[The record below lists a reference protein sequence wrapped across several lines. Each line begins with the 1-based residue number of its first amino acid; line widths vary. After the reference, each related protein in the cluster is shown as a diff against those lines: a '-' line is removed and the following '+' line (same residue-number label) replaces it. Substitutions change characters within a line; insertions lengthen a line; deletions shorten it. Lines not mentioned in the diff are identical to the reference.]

1 MLPELAV
8 LYLQLALNGLIQ
20 GLVIGFGALAIT
32 LVFGI
37 ARFANAGT
45 GDFLTAGA
53 YGAVA
58 AHKATGSFILAGLG
72 GVGVSAAISLLA
84 YLLVFRR
91 LMGRSPMALLLS
103 SIGIAFVIQA
113 AHGLVFGHDQY
124 VFQIPLARPYVVWGL
139 RISALDLS
147 LMAAAALALATVF
160 GILHFTS
167 IGRQMRAVADNQ
179 DLARVSGIRVDRV
192 MATLWLMTGA
202 ISAVAGIILGIKTV
216 VTPEVGWSMLLP
228 IFSAAIL
235 GGIGSPVGAIVAGI
249 LLGIAQEVSTPF
261 VGFTYKIVL
270 AFVVMLFVLLVRPR
284 GLFGVVEGVR

>member
-1 MLPELAV
+1 V
-8 LYLQLALNGLIQ
+8 LYLQLVLNGFVQ
-20 GLVIGFGALAIT
+20 GLVIGLGALAIT

-53 YGAVA
+53 YGALS
-58 AHKATGSFILAGLG
+58 AHKATGSFILAGLA
-72 GVGVSAAISLLA
+72 GVAVSAAVSLLA

-91 LMGRSPMALLLS
+91 LMGRSAMALLLS
-103 SIGIAFVIQA
+103 SIGVAFTLQA
-113 AHGLVFGHDQY
+113 AHGLIFGHSQY
-124 VFQIPLARPYVVWGL
+124 VFQVPLARPYVFWGL
-139 RISALDLS
+139 RVSALDLS
-147 LMAAAALALATVF
+147 LMATAALALAVVF

-179 DLARVSGIRVDRV
+179 ELARVSGIRVGRV
-192 MATLWLMTGA
+192 MTTLWLLTGA

-216 VTPEVGWSMLLP
+216 VMPEAGWSMLLP

-235 GGIGSPVGAIVAGI
+235 GGIGSPAGAIVAGV
-249 LLGIAQEVSTPF
+249 LLGVAQELSTPF
-261 VGFTYKIVL
+261 VGFTYKIAL

>member
-1 MLPELAV
+1 V
-8 LYLQLALNGLIQ
+8 LYLQLVLNGLIQ
-20 GLVIGFGALAIT
+20 GLVIGLGALAIT
-32 LVFGI
+32 RVFGI

-53 YGAVA
+53 YGALS

-72 GVGVSAAISLLA
+72 GVAVSAAVSLLA

-91 LMGRSPMALLLS
+91 LMGRSSMALLLS
-103 SIGIAFVIQA
+103 SIGVAFVIQA
-113 AHGLVFGHDQY
+113 AHGLIFGHDQY
-124 VFQIPLARPYVVWGL
+124 VFQVPLARPYVVWGL

-147 LMAAAALALATVF
+147 LMATAALALAVLF

-179 DLARVSGIRVDRV
+179 ELARVSGIRVSRV
-192 MATLWLMTGA
+192 MATLWLLTGA

-216 VTPEVGWSMLLP
+216 VTPESGWTMLLP

-235 GGIGSPVGAIVAGI
+235 GGIGSPVGAIVAGV
-249 LLGIAQEVSTPF
+249 LLGIAQELSTPF
-261 VGFTYKIVL
+261 VGFTYKIAL
-270 AFVVMLFVLLVRPR
+270 AFAVMLFVLLVRPR
-284 GLFGVVEGVR
+284 GLFGAVEGVR

>member
-1 MLPELAV
+1 V
-8 LYLQLALNGLIQ
+8 LYLQLVLNGFIQ
-20 GLVIGFGALAIT
+20 GLVIGLGALAIT

-53 YGAVA
+53 YGALS

-72 GVGVSAAISLLA
+72 GIAVSATVSLLA
-84 YLLVFRR
+84 YLFVFRR
-91 LMGRSPMALLLS
+91 LMGRSVMALLLS
-103 SIGIAFVIQA
+103 SIGVAFTIQA
-113 AHGLVFGHDQY
+113 ALGLIFGHDQY

-147 LMAAAALALATVF
+147 LMATAALALAVLF

-179 DLARVSGIRVDRV
+179 ELARVSGIRVSRV
-192 MATLWLMTGA
+192 MTTLWLLTGA

-216 VTPEVGWSMLLP
+216 VTPEAGWNMLLP

-235 GGIGSPVGAIVAGI
+235 GGIGSPIGAIVAGV

-261 VGFTYKIVL
+261 VGFTYKIAL

-284 GLFGVVEGVR
+284 GLFGVVEEVR